1 MTNPCPYCGAKL
13 QNSRRVQCGAPDC
26 KRRHANEMQRQF
38 QRRYKEQHGA
48 YHSRQYDK
56 PRAKQHDIT
65 CQRCGKAAVVT
76 KAEAKYCSHQC
87 WYEASHARHAQV
99 ELAWKPAIAQPRLAR
114 MRVLKPLRRR
124 WFSVS
129 CPMCAT
135 PFITDNPRD
144 RHCSPRCGKRA
155 DKDKRRALERNAFV
169 APVNRAQVY
178 ERDHWTCQL
187 CREPVMRHE
196 VVPHPQAPTLDHIVP
211 LSRGGTHEPANVQ
224 LAHYR
229 CNSIKS
235 DGDWPHASAALSG
248 DRRPPWPP
256 LPLPGFSRIGAV

>member
-1 MTNPCPYCGAKL
+1 
-13 QNSRRVQCGAPDC
+13 
-26 KRRHANEMQRQF
+26 
-38 QRRYKEQHGA
+38 
-48 YHSRQYDK
+48 
-56 PRAKQHDIT
+56 
-65 CQRCGKAAVVT
+65 
-76 KAEAKYCSHQC
+76 
-87 WYEASHARHAQV
+87 
-99 ELAWKPAIAQPRLAR
+99 
-114 MRVLKPLRRR
+114 
-124 WFSVS
+124 
-129 CPMCAT
+129 MCAT